1 MECTPPNGRIW
12 KGWTA
17 LEKQYDVWVA
27 GAGYA
32 GAVSA
37 RALAEKG
44 KKVLVLERR
53 GHIGGNAYDCL
64 DEHGVLIHQYGPHI
78 FHTNNRAVFDFLSR
92 FTEWR
97 RYQHRVIAN
106 VPRDNPEVVPAHKKT
121 DGRFFFPVPFNLDSL
136 KNAFGEREGGRLGE
150 KLLAAYPAQSQVT
163 ILELRQN
170 SDPEIAAI
178 ADYVYKHVFVHYT
191 MKQWG
196 QKPEEIDP
204 ATTAR
209 VPVRLS
215 QDDRYFQDAYQGMP
229 LEGYTKMF
237 ERMLDHPNIEV
248 LLNTDVRQY
257 LSLEEYD
264 IFLRGAGMPLPVPLI
279 YTGPLDEFF
288 GLCYGRLPYRTLDFQ
303 FETWQDRNY
312 NAPGMPYPDPD
323 HPLRGGGFYQTH
335 GTVNYT
341 VDRDFTRIT
350 EFKHLTGQDLPGVTT
365 IVKEYSRAYT
375 GAEGETPYYAII
387 NPENNALYAKY
398 KAEADKKQQL
408 HLLGRLAEYKYYNM
422 DAIAA
427 RALELAERL

>member
-1 MECTPPNGRIW
+1 MKR
-12 KGWTA
+12 
-17 LEKQYDVWVA
+17 YDVWIA

-53 GHIGGNAYDCL
+53 DHIGGNAYDCL
-64 DEHGVLIHQYGPHI
+64 DEYGVLIHKYGPHI
-78 FHTNNRAVFDFLSR
+78 FHTNDKKVFDFLSR

-170 SDPEIAAI
+170 PDPEVAAI
-178 ADYVYKHVFVHYT
+178 ADYVYEHVFVHYT

-204 ATTAR
+204 STTAR

-215 QDDRYFQDAYQGMP
+215 RDDRYFQDAYQGMP

-248 LLNTDVRQY
+248 RLGVDARPILK
-257 LSLEEYD
+257 E
-264 IFLRGAGMPLPVPLI
+264 AGGPVI
-279 YTGPLDEFF
+279 YTGQVDELF
-288 GLCYGRLPYRTLDFQ
+288 GFQFGPLPYRTLDFR
-303 FETWQDRNY
+303 FETLPQD
-312 NAPGMPYPDPD
+312 A
-323 HPLRGGGFYQTH
+323 FQTH

-341 VDRDFTRIT
+341 VDQDFTRIT
-350 EFKHLTGQDLPGVTT
+350 EFKHLTGQELPGVTT
-365 IVKEYSRAYT
+365 IVKEYSRPYI
-375 GAEGETPYYAII
+375 GDPKETPYYAII

-427 RALELAERL
+427 RALELAERLA

>member
-1 MECTPPNGRIW
+1 MRRSRAPLERMDADLKKYDIW
-12 KGWTA
+12 I
-17 LEKQYDVWVA
+17 V

-37 RALAEKG
+37 RVLAEKG

-53 GHIGGNAYDCL
+53 DHIGGNAYDCL
-64 DEHGVLIHQYGPHI
+64 DGHGVLIHKYGPHI

-170 SDPEIAAI
+170 PDPEVAAI
-178 ADYVYKHVFVHYT
+178 ADYVYEHVFVHYT

-204 ATTAR
+204 STTAR

-215 QDDRYFQDAYQGMP
+215 RDDRYFQDAYQGMP

-248 LLNTDVRQY
+248 RLGVDARPILK
-257 LSLEEYD
+257 E
-264 IFLRGAGMPLPVPLI
+264 AGGPVI
-279 YTGPLDEFF
+279 YTGQVDELF
-288 GLCYGRLPYRTLDFQ
+288 GFQ
-303 FETWQDRNY
+303 FGPCPTGPWISALR
-312 NAPGMPYPDPD
+312 PYPRMPSR
-323 HPLRGGGFYQTH
+323 PTAPS
-335 GTVNYT
+335 T
-341 VDRDFTRIT
+341 TRWT
-350 EFKHLTGQDLPGVTT
+350 RTSPGSPSSST
-365 IVKEYSRAYT
+365 S
-375 GAEGETPYYAII
+375 P
-387 NPENNALYAKY
+387 
-398 KAEADKKQQL
+398 
-408 HLLGRLAEYKYYNM
+408 
-422 DAIAA
+422 A
-427 RALELAERL
+427 RSCPG